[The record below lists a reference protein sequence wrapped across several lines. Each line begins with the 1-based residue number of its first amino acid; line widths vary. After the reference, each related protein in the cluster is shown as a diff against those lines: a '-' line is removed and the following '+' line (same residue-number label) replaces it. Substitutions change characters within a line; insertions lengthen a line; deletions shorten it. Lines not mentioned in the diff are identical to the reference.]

1 MSRTA
6 AVILIEPTAILN
18 ESRRTVN
25 QLTDLF
31 WSALHGLQSSTL
43 AEATQLLTEHSVA
56 NGIGAQVAAQDVPGW
71 VAGLRDLARLMRRR
85 SERPRGCAGCHAFAA
100 T

>member
-1 MSRTA
+1 MQMA
-6 AVILIEPTAILN
+6 L
-18 ESRRTVN
+18 TVN

-56 NGIGAQVAAQDVPGW
+56 NGIGAQVAAQGNLSASLKASNQSGWDV
-71 VAGLRDLARLMRRR
+71 LARFA
-85 SERPRGCAGCHAFAA
+85 SHARMPEKGNDHANAQHQSDRTF
-100 T
+100 